1 MIYRKTYKPLN
12 PKRREMPS
20 LMWNLRGRVQHKDI
34 DMQVRVRSVIE
45 LHAIKILLVKSFAYL
60 KDRGGGSI
68 LTTLKI
74 SNILEYS

>member
-12 PKRREMPS
+12 PKRRDMPS

-45 LHAIKILLVKSFAYL
+45 LHAIKILLVKSFCLFKRQRWGFNTYHL
-60 KDRGGGSI
+60 E
-68 LTTLKI
+68 
-74 SNILEYS
+74 NIQYTRI